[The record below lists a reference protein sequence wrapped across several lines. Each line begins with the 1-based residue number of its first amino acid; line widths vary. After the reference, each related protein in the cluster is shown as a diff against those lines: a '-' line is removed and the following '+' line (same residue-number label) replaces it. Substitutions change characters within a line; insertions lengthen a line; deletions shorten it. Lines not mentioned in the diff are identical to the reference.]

1 MRIVKVQFYN
11 IKEDKFV
18 GIDIRKR
25 IRHYETYEA
34 KTYKNYKEKYYLSKD
49 KLLPPPDKKITKEI
63 PPTGYRIS
71 EQLTTSHIDDII
83 DLYNVQQPFMAFG
96 DISLLEHGLDGK
108 IEFDKK
114 CNSVQC
120 TSYGRDIDT
129 LHICSVLLQADINFM
144 VYYNY
149 CSLCRSYY
157 VYMNIG
163 YRDTKKSYL
172 LYENT
177 LIPKRNIQY
186 EILQALIYI
195 DGKERKLLCYTDG
208 TYFYVGRYSKYELM
222 SMDRIYE
229 NYREIIIFNKY
240 TVFYYE
246 PLDIYMRRIMKE
258 EKENDQKE
266 EDAETKK
273 KTHRYH
279 GGTKNKNNQYIQDNV
294 DAKLLDFTNCVSL
307 KTGQYCVSYV
317 NITDKKDVFM
327 TEETVNILDT
337 CFNRVNEFFTKV
349 NKNGELYGERDVL
362 NILKQKYMDMVYE
375 PLTQEE
381 QDKLTL
387 DRRRAIEQ
395 LSLPITE
402 LKQSVEPETQDIIA
416 NKKNTYLRYGLT
428 ENDFAIIRDT
438 YNFDVGNMS
447 TDKPFFFTH
456 NDYNLSEKGGINNSV
471 NNPINYPRGF
481 RPEMRIVERTYNITN
496 DILPSSRQGIIE
508 ISKTRP
514 LALGT
519 RQIFTKL
526 GLIHYVDDYARSQA
540 DRDVYIMPAYF
551 PYNKYVPIALK
562 WTHELNKYAV
572 QKLINRDLMFSI
584 IYFEP
589 NENEMDKYFFVDCSK
604 KHFLGCILIRI
615 RYCRDKIL
623 YVFTDKIEKGWR
635 KTYYTITEERILY
648 VCNFRSNIVELRDTI
663 YDNVSTTYREL
674 QLIRQLS
681 DAQEI
686 HIYRIG
692 DNPQY
697 LISKYSMDYIRKFYE
712 DNNLS
717 TDELNILVEVVYDDN
732 NEYNYTKFK
741 LKHDTKDNSSITMD
755 EIRIVE
761 KIVSETKLLDLIT
774 THMRNELKTLYEFVK
789 IYARNQQKDIIECLP
804 TFFVKNNIK
813 ATGSIGMPTKDNIV
827 DEMNYLVNHGNIREV
842 LTSLCTFVKS
852 VGFTSVD
859 GIRGCKMLWDLYL
872 HTEQYNGFIF
882 NYENINARKEEL
894 RTLIGYELSDVK
906 LKIEEGGAFPDWCNI
921 AIPFIYTTHYLLTS
935 TNTLNN
941 GRFASDMRP
950 LKKRTPMDINDCHK
964 NLERKP
970 IFQYSDKEMI
980 QLTKFYDT
988 DEEKRKAVIPG
999 ECYYK
1004 PNNVAYDMSW
1014 NEYEQTLKLT
1024 DMTYMPFDT
1033 QMRNRYNKPSIGLIS
1048 GHSQIVLELL
1058 MLFKPISF
1066 TSYNIYDAIKRS
1078 SIISLALIIWIV
1090 PPRHHSINEIL
1101 QAAYVSKMYYDKTQT
1116 LGDTHGY
1123 VRACE
1128 YDIKKPT
1135 QQTVDEL
1142 IQNVFL

>member
-1 MRIVKVQFYN
+1 MHIVKVQFYN

-18 GIDIRKR
+18 DIDIRKR
-25 IRHYETYEA
+25 LAHYRNTEA
-34 KTYKNYKEKYYLSKD
+34 TTYKDYKEKYYLSKD

-71 EQLTTSHIDDII
+71 EQITTSGIDDIV

-96 DISLLEHGLDGK
+96 DISLLAHGLDGK

-114 CNSVQC
+114 CSKHTCHGEN
-120 TSYGRDIDT
+120 TT
-129 LHICSVLLQADINFM
+129 HICTVRFQADKPIHF
-144 VYYNY
+144 YYDRCFQCGANY
-149 CSLCRSYY
+149 VY
-157 VYMNIG
+157 VYMNIQL
-163 YRDTKKSYL
+163 KSYL
-172 LYENT
+172 LYNET

-195 DGKERKLLCYTDG
+195 DGKERKLFCYTHD
-208 TYFYVGRYSKYELM
+208 TNFYIGKHSKYDLM
-222 SMDRIYE
+222 LMDQKRYE
-229 NYREIIIFNKY
+229 DYREIIIFNKY

-246 PLDIYMRRIMKE
+246 QFNDYMRRIMME
-258 EKENDQKE
+258 EKENDQKNE
-266 EDAETKK
+266 KEDTKRR
-273 KTHRYH
+273 TRRYRGIKDKSNH
-279 GGTKNKNNQYIQDNV
+279 YIQDVNNV
-294 DAKLLDFTNCVSL
+294 DFTNCISL
-307 KTGQYCVSYV
+307 KTEQYCSVYA
-317 NITDKKDVFM
+317 NITDNMDIF
-327 TEETVNILDT
+327 TNEETMNILSK
-337 CFNRVNEFFTKV
+337 CFDNVNAYFEKANEDGV
-349 NKNGELYGERDVL
+349 LNNERDVY
-362 NILKQKYMDMVYE
+362 NILRDKYMDMIYE
-375 PLTQEE
+375 PLTQVE
-381 QDKLTL
+381 QDKITL
-387 DRRRAIEQ
+387 DRKHAIEQ
-395 LSLPITE
+395 LSRRTIDLQRQEDLDAQSIITY
-402 LKQSVEPETQDIIA
+402 
-416 NKKNTYLRYGLT
+416 KKNIQLRYGLT
-428 ENDFAIIRDT
+428 ERDFDIIRNS
-438 YNFDVGNMS
+438 YNFDVGNNN
-447 TDKPFFFTH
+447 TKKPFFFTH
-456 NDYNLSEKGGINNSV
+456 NDYNLSEKGGINHLTNK
-471 NNPINYPRGF
+471 PMLYPRGY
-481 RPEMRIVERTYNITN
+481 RPEMRILEQTYGISNDKLPETQER
-496 DILPSSRQGIIE
+496 IIS
-508 ISKTRP
+508 ISNARP

-526 GLIHYVDDYARSQA
+526 GMIHYFDDYLRLQA
-540 DRDVYIMPAYF
+540 DRDVYIMPSYF
-551 PYNKYVPIALK
+551 RFNKYVPIALR
-562 WTHELNKYAV
+562 WTHAKNKYAI
-572 QKLINRDLMFSI
+572 QKLLNRDLMFNI
-584 IYFEP
+584 MYFEP
-589 NENEMDKYFFVDCSK
+589 DENEMDKYIFVDCSK
-604 KHFLGCILIRI
+604 KQFLGCILIRI
-615 RYCRDKIL
+615 RYCKDMIL
-623 YVFTDKIEKGWR
+623 YIFTDKIEKGWKPLYNTSIDTR
-635 KTYYTITEERILY
+635 TIY
-648 VCNFRSNIVELRDTI
+648 VCNIRSNLVDLSDTI
-663 YDNVSTTYREL
+663 FDNVTVTYREL
-674 QLIRQLS
+674 QLIRLIS
-681 DAQEI
+681 STLPI
-686 HIYRIG
+686 YIYRIG

-697 LISKYSMDYIRKFYE
+697 LISKYNMGYIRKFYE

-741 LKHDTKDNSSITMD
+741 LKHETKDNSSITID
-755 EIRIVE
+755 EIQIVE
-761 KIVSETKLLDLIT
+761 KVVSETKLLDLIT

-789 IYARNQQKDIIECLP
+789 IYARNQQKDITECLP
-804 TFFVKNNIK
+804 TFFVKNIYS
-813 ATGSIGMPTKDNIV
+813 ATGSIGMPTKENIIA
-827 DEMNYLVNHGNIREV
+827 EMNYLVYHGNIREV
-842 LTSLCTFVKS
+842 LTALCTFVKS

-906 LKIEEGGAFPDWCNI
+906 LKIEESGAFPDWCNI

-941 GRFASDMRP
+941 GSFASDMRP
-950 LKKRTPMDINDCHK
+950 LKKRTPLDINDCHK

-988 DEEKRKAVIPG
+988 DEKKRKAVIPG

-1058 MLFKPISF
+1058 MLFRPNGF

-1078 SIISLALIIWIV
+1078 SIISLALIIWLV

>member
-1 MRIVKVQFYN
+1 M
-11 IKEDKFV
+11 
-18 GIDIRKR
+18 
-25 IRHYETYEA
+25 T
-34 KTYKNYKEKYYLSKD
+34 
-49 KLLPPPDKKITKEI
+49 
-63 PPTGYRIS
+63 
-71 EQLTTSHIDDII
+71 
-83 DLYNVQQPFMAFG
+83 
-96 DISLLEHGLDGK
+96 
-108 IEFDKK
+108 
-114 CNSVQC
+114 
-120 TSYGRDIDT
+120 
-129 LHICSVLLQADINFM
+129 
-144 VYYNY
+144 
-149 CSLCRSYY
+149 
-157 VYMNIG
+157 MN
-163 YRDTKKSYL
+163 
-172 LYENT
+172 
-177 LIPKRNIQY
+177 P
-186 EILQALIYI
+186 
-195 DGKERKLLCYTDG
+195 
-208 TYFYVGRYSKYELM
+208 M
-222 SMDRIYE
+222 YE

-246 PLDIYMRRIMKE
+246 PLDVYMRRIMKE

-266 EDAETKK
+266 EDPETKK
-273 KTHRYH
+273 KTQRYH
-279 GGTKNKNNQYIQDNV
+279 RGTKNKSNQYIQDTV

-317 NITDKKDVFM
+317 NIPDKKDVFM
-327 TEETVNILDT
+327 TEETVDILNT
-337 CFNRVNEFFTKV
+337 CFNRVNEFFTKS
-349 NKNGELYGERDVL
+349 NKNGELNGERDVL
-362 NILKQKYMDMVYE
+362 KILNQKYMDMVYE

-387 DRRRAIEQ
+387 DRRSAIEQ
-395 LSLPITE
+395 LSTAITE
-402 LKQSVEPETQDIIA
+402 LKQQFEPETRDIIT

-438 YNFDVGNMS
+438 YNFDVGNTN

-456 NDYNLSEKGGINNSV
+456 NDYNLSEKGGINNTV
-471 NNPINYPRGF
+471 AKPINYPRGF
-481 RPEMRIVERTYNITN
+481 RPEMRIVERTYNITS
-496 DILPSSRQGIIE
+496 DTLPGDRQGIIE

-540 DRDVYIMPAYF
+540 DRDVYIMPAYMPF
-551 PYNKYVPIALK
+551 NKYVPIALK

-572 QKLINRDLMFSI
+572 QKLINRNLMFSI

-635 KTYYTITEERILY
+635 RTYYTLTEERILF
-648 VCNFRSNIVELRDTI
+648 VCNFRSNNVELRDTI
-663 YDNVSTTYREL
+663 FDNISTTYREL

-681 DAQEI
+681 DKQEI

-692 DNPQY
+692 DSAQY
-697 LISKYSMDYIRKFYE
+697 LISKYSIGHIRKFYR

-717 TDELNILVEVVYDDN
+717 TYELDILVEVVYDDN

-741 LKHDTKDNSSITMD
+741 LKHETKDNRMAD
-755 EIRIVE
+755 EIQIV
-761 KIVSETKLLDLIT
+761 KKVVSETKLLELIT
-774 THMRNELKTLYEFVK
+774 THMRDELKTLYEFVK
-789 IYARNQQKDIIECLP
+789 IYAKNQQKYINECLP
-804 TFFVKNNIK
+804 AFFVKEK
-813 ATGSIGMPTKDNIV
+813 STGSIGMPTKDNIV
-827 DEMNYLVNHGNIREV
+827 AEMDYLITNGNIREV
-842 LTSLCTFVKS
+842 LTAICAFVKN

-882 NYENINARKEEL
+882 NYKNINARKEEL
-894 RTLIGYELSDVK
+894 RTLIGYELSDVRH
-906 LKIEEGGAFPDWCNI
+906 KIEDGGTFPNWCNI
-921 AIPFIYTTHYLLTS
+921 AIPFLYTTRYVLTS

-941 GRFASDMRP
+941 GRFASDMRS
-950 LKKRTPMDINDCHK
+950 LKKRMPLDINECDI
-964 NLERKP
+964 NLEREP
-970 IFQYSDKEMI
+970 IFPYSVKEI
-980 QLTKFYDT
+980 TQLNKFYDT
-988 DEEKRKAVIPG
+988 EEKKRKGYTPG

-1014 NEYEQTLKLT
+1014 NEYEQTFKLT

-1033 QMRNRYNKPSIGLIS
+1033 QMRNHYNKPNIAPIS
-1048 GHSQIVLELL
+1048 GHTLLVLELL
-1058 MLFKPISF
+1058 KLFKPIGF

-1078 SIISLALIIWIV
+1078 SIMSLAIIIWLV

-1116 LGDTHGY
+1116 NGDTDGY
-1123 VRACE
+1123 IRACE
-1128 YDIKKPT
+1128 YVSKKPT
-1135 QQTVDEL
+1135 QQTVNEL